1 MSVLEASCLI
11 HRLPAWRP
19 NIRKG
24 ILGTGVKYSLSL
36 LRRP

>member
-19 NIRKG
+19 NIRKEVVKAHK
-24 ILGTGVKYSLSL
+24 LHFFDTGRY
-36 LRRP
+36 